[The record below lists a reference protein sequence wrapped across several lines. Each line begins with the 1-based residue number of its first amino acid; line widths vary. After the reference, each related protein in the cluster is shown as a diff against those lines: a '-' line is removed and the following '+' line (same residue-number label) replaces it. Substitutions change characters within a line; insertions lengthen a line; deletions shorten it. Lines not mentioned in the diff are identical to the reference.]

1 MRLNLEFCSQTG
13 VRPSFQ
19 PLLGPI
25 QEQFSDQEAV
35 WRLASGVWRLASK
48 RDFAIVNNGFIKRM
62 FLGEKERRAA
72 KKSLELVG
80 TLVIGLQTALFCLYF
95 APKILI

>member
-35 WRLASGVWRLASK
+35 WRLASGVWRLASGVWRLASK

-72 KKSLELVG
+72 KKSLG
-80 TLVIGLQTALFCLYF
+80 FSF
-95 APKILI
+95 F